1 MLVFTA
7 IRITNNGEEKM
18 KKSVLCAAAFTML
31 FGFTLAGGAMAQDKG
46 PAEMTLKTAA
56 GKKPAVFPHA
66 KHQSGSLTCDDC
78 HKALDV
84 KKMATNKDY
93 AHKEGCKN
101 CHKTKGAK
109 TSCTTCHPKKKK
121 AIEGC

>member
-1 MLVFTA
+1 
-7 IRITNNGEEKM
+7 M
-18 KKSVLCAAAFTML
+18 KKSVLCAAAFTLL
-31 FGFTLAGGAMAQDKG
+31 FGFTVAGGAMAEDKG
-46 PAEMTLKTAA
+46 PAEITLNAD

-84 KKMATNKDY
+84 KQMSNKDY
-93 AHKEGCKN
+93 AHKEGCKS
-101 CHKTKGAK
+101 CHKEKGAS
-109 TSCTTCHPKKKK
+109 TSCSTCHPRKKR